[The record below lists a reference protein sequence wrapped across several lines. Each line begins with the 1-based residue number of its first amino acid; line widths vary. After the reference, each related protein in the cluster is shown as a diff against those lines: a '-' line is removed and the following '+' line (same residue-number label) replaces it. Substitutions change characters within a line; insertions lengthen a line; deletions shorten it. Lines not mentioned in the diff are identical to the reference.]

1 MISMIISATDRDFRE
16 YQFFMTQTQFR
27 MKLQFSLKYFLITI
41 FIVLVEV
48 LIATKLSHIFFVRA
62 HLGDVI
68 VVMLLY
74 TFVRSFV
81 KVNDQKLIFGIL
93 LFSFLVEFAQ
103 YFHMAE
109 KLGFRPGSL
118 MYIVIGNSFSW
129 IDNLCYAIGCLILYM
144 YVRMANNGGVTSVSN
159 P

>member
-1 MISMIISATDRDFRE
+1 
-16 YQFFMTQTQFR
+16 
-27 MKLQFSLKYFLITI
+27 MKLQFSLKYLLLTVLI
-41 FIVLVEV
+41 FLVEV

-62 HLGDVI
+62 YLGDVI

-74 TFVRSFV
+74 TFVKSFV
-81 KVNDQKLIFGIL
+81 KVNNEKLILGIL
-93 LFSFLVEFAQ
+93 IFSFLIEFAQ
-103 YFHMAE
+103 YFNIAE

-129 IDNLCYAIGCLILYM
+129 IDNLCYAIGCLILYLI
-144 YVRMANNGGVTSVSN
+144 VKITKNENVTSASN

>member
-1 MISMIISATDRDFRE
+1 MIISATDRDFRE
-16 YQFFMTQTQFR
+16 YQFFMTQIQFK

-41 FIVLVEV
+41 FIFLVEV

-62 HLGDVI
+62 YLGDVI
-68 VVMLLY
+68 VVILLY

-129 IDNLCYAIGCLILYM
+129 IDNLCYATGCLILYM
-144 YVRMANNGGVTSVSN
+144 YVRMANNGGVTSVPN